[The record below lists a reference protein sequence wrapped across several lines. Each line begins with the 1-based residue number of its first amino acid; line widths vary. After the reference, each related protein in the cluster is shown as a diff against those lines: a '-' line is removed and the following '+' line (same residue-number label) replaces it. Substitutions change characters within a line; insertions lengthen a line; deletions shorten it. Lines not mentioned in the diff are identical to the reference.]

1 MQNAPYLRRSACVCL
16 FSSLYLP
23 SIGGV
28 ETYTASIAQAFL
40 KMEMRVIVVCCAT
53 HTPIGRTVENDI
65 EIVRLPCIALLHG
78 RYPVPKNNSAAKAL
92 WEWLFQQDIDFI
104 EIHTRFYPLSI
115 KALEFSKIK
124 NIIPVLLEHGSAHLT
139 MGNQIIDAGVKVVE
153 HAMTKLCLRYPAAYY
168 AVSQKSSA
176 WLNHF
181 GIVSEGELPNSIDAD
196 AYFNSASSRNFRD
209 ELAIDESSL
218 LAVFVG
224 RLVPEKGV
232 LELARAANDLGDIP
246 AVVALGGDGP
256 LERELRGYEG
266 VHFRLLGRL
275 DRPDVA
281 ALLCQADVSVLPSR
295 SEGFATSL
303 LEAAACHTPSLVTP
317 VGGTDELIPNDSF
330 GTLLD
335 NMEAGT
341 IKNALIAAAD
351 SKDSLLSQ
359 GKNAAMQ
366 VREKFTWSS
375 TAQKTVSAFQNAQTS
390 EHLQ

>member
-1 MQNAPYLRRSACVCL
+1 M
-16 FSSLYLP
+16 
-23 SIGGV
+23 GGV

-40 KMEMRVIVVCCAT
+40 KMGMRVIVVCCAT

-65 EIVRLPCIALLHG
+65 EVVRLPCIALLHG
-78 RYPVPKNNSAAKAL
+78 RYPVPKNDSAAKVL
-92 WEWLFQQDIDFI
+92 WEWLFRQDIDFL

-115 KALEFSKIK
+115 KALKFSQAKK
-124 NIIPVLLEHGSAHLT
+124 IIPVLLEHGSAHLT
-139 MGNQIIDAGVKVVE
+139 MGNSIIDAGVKTIE
-153 HAMTKLCLRYPAAYY
+153 HAMTRLCLRYPAAYY

-209 ELAIDESSL
+209 ELTIDENIL
-218 LAVFVG
+218 LAVFIG

-232 LELARAANDLGDIP
+232 LELAKAASDLGDTP
-246 AVVALGGDGP
+246 VVVTLCGDGP
-256 LERELRGYEG
+256 LINELRNYEG
-266 VHFRLLGRL
+266 AHFRLLGRL

-317 VGGTDELIPNDSF
+317 VGGTDELIPDDSF
-330 GTLLD
+330 GTLLN
-335 NMEAGT
+335 NMKADT
-341 IKNALIAAAD
+341 IKKALIAAAD
-351 SKDSLLSQ
+351 SKDNLLLQ
-359 GKNAAMQ
+359 GKNAAIR
-366 VREKFTWSS
+366 VREQFTWSS
-375 TAQKTVSAFQNAQTS
+375 TAQKTVSAFKNAQMPRT
-390 EHLQ
+390 L